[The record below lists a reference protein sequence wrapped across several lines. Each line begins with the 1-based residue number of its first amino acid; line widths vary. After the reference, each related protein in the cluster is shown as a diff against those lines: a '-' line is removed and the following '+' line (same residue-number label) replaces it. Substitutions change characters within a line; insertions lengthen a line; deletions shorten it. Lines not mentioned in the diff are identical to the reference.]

1 MVYTAATKRDVNESR
16 AGITNGH
23 LLNCDCLI

>member
-1 MVYTAATKRDVNESR
+1 MVYTTATKRDVDESR

-23 LLNCDCLI
+23 LLICDCLI